1 MLCLAVP
8 ASGLSQASP
17 GSRAEILRRLIA
29 EESSARIE
37 MPFGGE
43 GVELSDLGVINDA
56 KLRKELQKNGTSI
69 MTGRI
74 VKITDFEF
82 NSNSI
87 DIELDGGG
95 KAKKNIGSHVQI
107 SVGNNVP
114 QAQQTGPAT
123 PAPKIRGS
131 KISLVFQKKVPENL
145 TADDLKLMLA
155 PVLDFSKHTT
165 GAGSIESLPPEF
177 QEAVLAK
184 EARIGMD
191 EDTVLLAMGRPDR
204 KSFQKVAGVEQEDW
218 IYNGRGIKKTYVT
231 FESSVV
237 VRITINGQE

>member
-1 MLCLAVP
+1 
-8 ASGLSQASP
+8 
-17 GSRAEILRRLIA
+17 
-29 EESSARIE
+29 

-43 GVELSDLGVINDA
+43 GVEVSDFGKINDA

-95 KAKKNIGSHVQI
+95 KAKKNLGSHVQV
-107 SVGNNVP
+107 SVGGAVP
-114 QAQQTGPAT
+114 QVQQPTNA

-145 TADDLKLMLA
+145 TADDLKLLLA
-155 PVLDFSKHTT
+155 PILDFSKRTT
-165 GAGSIESLPPEF
+165 GSGSIEALPPEF
-177 QEAVLAK
+177 KEAVLAK

-191 EDTVLLAMGRPDR
+191 EDTVLLAMGRPDS
-204 KSFQKVAGVEQEDW
+204 KSFQKVNGVEQEDW
-218 IYNGRGIKKTYVT
+218 IYRQGIKRTFVT

-237 VRITINGQE
+237 VKVTINGLE